1 MNVLTETKSVK
12 NKMSTREL
20 ADLIQ
25 KHEDEQKEEAKARRT
40 LVKLYGFDAAKSGF
54 GGFSRISNVLIDE
67 FYRFKA
73 VNLET
78 GKLITDANGQPKFA
92 KDSGNGETDEL
103 EPKSLEPLELYI
115 FLQLLKKYLLT
126 TNMKTVPISKNQVS
140 EQIGKSYSAVRA
152 SFKKLEDLGYIK
164 KQEARVGVKGGSIR
178 TYDIRPFMT
187 ELAKHAYK
195 RRLEYL
201 ASNEEQ
207 LSEEGLL

>member
-1 MNVLTETKSVK
+1 MNALTETENVKS
-12 NKMSTREL
+12 KMSTRQL

-25 KHEDEQKEEAKARRT
+25 KYENEQKEEAKARRT
-40 LVKLYGFDAAKSGF
+40 LFKLYGFDPAKSGY
-54 GGFSRISNVLIDE
+54 GGFSRVSNVLIDE

-73 VNLET
+73 INLET

-92 KDSGNGETDEL
+92 KDSSNLKTDEL

-115 FLQLLKKYLLT
+115 FLQLLKTYLLT

-152 SFKKLEDLGYIK
+152 SFKKLEDLSYIK
-164 KQEARVGVKGGSIR
+164 KQEARMGVKGGSIR
-178 TYDIRPFMT
+178 TYDISPFMR

-201 ASNEEQ
+201 QANKEQ
-207 LSEEGLL
+207 LSEESLL